1 MANLYERGLLV
12 LVPFPF
18 TDLSQAKQRPAVVI
32 SPSNFSG
39 DNIIVCAVSS
49 RTSSVLKPWEVSLNP
64 DETQD
69 NRLPKASVIKVDRL
83 FTIHQSRV
91 IKALDKL
98 SLDKID
104 EVMNLLRQ
112 LLS

>member
-18 TDLSQAKQRPAVVI
+18 TDLSQSKQRPAVVV

-49 RTSSVLKPWEVSLNP
+49 KTSSVLKSWEVSLNS
-64 DETQD
+64 DETQ
-69 NRLPKASVIKVDRL
+69 NERLPKASVVKVDRL
-83 FTIHQSRV
+83 FTIHQSLV
-91 IKALDKL
+91 IKVLDKL
-98 SLDKID
+98 TSKKSA
-104 EVMNLLRQ
+104 EVMKLLEQ

>member
-1 MANLYERGLLV
+1 MANLYERGSIV

-18 TDLSQAKQRPAVVI
+18 TDLSQSKQRPAVVI

-49 RTSSVLKPWEVSLNP
+49 RASSTLKSWEIILIP
-64 DETQD
+64 DDTE
-69 NRLPKASVIKVDRL
+69 NKRLPKESVVKVDRL
-83 FTIHQSRV
+83 FTIHHSRV
-91 IKALDKL
+91 IKVLDKL
-98 SLDKID
+98 NSGKSN
-104 EVMNLLRQ
+104 EVMNMLKQ